1 MITYCL
7 MQYCTLFIKYT
18 SFVGILMNNLRG
30 FTKELEVENQKQ
42 KEDITEVKNTLNNLS
57 LQSGNY
63 LSKTQ
68 TY

>member
-1 MITYCL
+1 MITFCL

-18 SFVGILMNNLRG
+18 SFVGILMNNLRSS
-30 FTKELEVENQKQ
+30 TKELEVENQKQ
-42 KEDITEVKNTLNNLS
+42 KEDITEVMNTLKNLS

>member
-18 SFVGILMNNLRG
+18 SFVGILMNDLRSS
-30 FTKELEVENQKQ
+30 TKELEVENQKQ
-42 KEDITEVKNTLNNLS
+42 NEDITEVMNTLKNLS

>member
-18 SFVGILMNNLRG
+18 SFVGILMNDLRS

-42 KEDITEVKNTLNNLS
+42 TGDITEVMNTLKNLS

>member
-18 SFVGILMNNLRG
+18 SFVGILMNNLRS

>member
-1 MITYCL
+1 MITFCL
-7 MQYCTLFIKYT
+7 MQYCTLFRKYT
-18 SFVGILMNNLRG
+18 FVGILMNNLRSS
-30 FTKELEVENQKQ
+30 TKELEVENQKQ
-42 KEDITEVKNTLNNLS
+42 NEDITQVKNTLKNLS

>member
-1 MITYCL
+1 
-7 MQYCTLFIKYT
+7 
-18 SFVGILMNNLRG
+18 MNNLRS